1 MEDLHNKE
9 SRSLY
14 WAILTFVCLVA
25 GIVIIGY
32 QFYRHYEI
40 NFRVGVENQL
50 ASVAD
55 MKVSGL
61 VQWKKERLGDMFV
74 FYRNTSFFDLV
85 RHYLEHPDDIE
96 SQKQL
101 STWIGAITKYYEY
114 DEVFLV
120 DVNGAKRLSAPE
132 SPEPVCPF
140 VTQHV
145 LEAIR
150 SRQLRLT
157 DFYRD
162 DSNKSIYL
170 ALIVPILNGHDSNRT
185 IGALVIR
192 IDPQR
197 YLYPFIQQWPT
208 PSQTGETLLI
218 RRDGADVQYL
228 NELKFRKDTALE
240 RRISL
245 AKPEYPAVKAILGQK
260 GVVDGIDYRGEKVI
274 AYVRSIPDFPWF
286 MIARMDSAEIYA
298 PLREQKWLVVFL
310 VGSLLVGSGASL
322 GWIWKQHSARFYK
335 EKCEAAEALQLSEER
350 FQRLFEQSPSGIAV
364 VGLDYRWLSVNATLC
379 EIVGYTE
386 DELTKLTFV
395 DITHPDDIDKGIDY
409 AEKLKRDDISS
420 CKLEKRYIKKNGEE
434 IWVNLT
440 TSIIHNKLGKQ
451 LYLLCIF
458 EDISER
464 KRGEELL
471 HTIVQRYHT
480 ILSNMYAGV
489 LVASERG

>member
-260 GVVDGIDYRGEKVI
+260 GVVDG
-274 AYVRSIPDFPWF
+274 
-286 MIARMDSAEIYA
+286 
-298 PLREQKWLVVFL
+298 
-310 VGSLLVGSGASL
+310 
-322 GWIWKQHSARFYK
+322 
-335 EKCEAAEALQLSEER
+335 
-350 FQRLFEQSPSGIAV
+350 
-364 VGLDYRWLSVNATLC
+364 
-379 EIVGYTE
+379 
-386 DELTKLTFV
+386 
-395 DITHPDDIDKGIDY
+395 
-409 AEKLKRDDISS
+409 
-420 CKLEKRYIKKNGEE
+420 
-434 IWVNLT
+434 
-440 TSIIHNKLGKQ
+440 
-451 LYLLCIF
+451 
-458 EDISER
+458 
-464 KRGEELL
+464 
-471 HTIVQRYHT
+471 
-480 ILSNMYAGV
+480 
-489 LVASERG
+489 